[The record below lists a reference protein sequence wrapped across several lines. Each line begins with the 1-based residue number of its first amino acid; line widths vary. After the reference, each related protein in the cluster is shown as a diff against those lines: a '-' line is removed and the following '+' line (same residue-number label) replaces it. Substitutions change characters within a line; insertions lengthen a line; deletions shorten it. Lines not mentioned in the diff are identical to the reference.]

1 MSMDEVIMS
10 GEKAA
15 YITMLAQVSSL
26 LTKAAYKMST
36 TPEMQSIA
44 VEIMEISSVLDG
56 YRKDLENE
64 QYHSGR

>member
-15 YITMLAQVSSL
+15 YITMLAHVSSL

-44 VEIMEISSVLDG
+44 VEIMEISSVLDD
-56 YRKDLENE
+56 YRKVLDDK
-64 QYHSGR
+64 QHYSGR